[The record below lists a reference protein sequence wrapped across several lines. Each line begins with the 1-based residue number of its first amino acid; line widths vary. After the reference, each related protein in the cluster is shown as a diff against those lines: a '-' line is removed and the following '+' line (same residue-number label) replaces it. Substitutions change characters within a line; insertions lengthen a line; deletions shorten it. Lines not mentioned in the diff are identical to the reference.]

1 MSITD
6 NQLIEILAKA
16 ANKDSLLNM
25 DPLMP
30 IKNQGVDS
38 LDLLT
43 FFFDVENKFNIKIS
57 TIEQQKL
64 TTIKSIK
71 EFLINKS

>member
-16 ANKDSLLNM
+16 ANKDSLLTM
-25 DPLMP
+25 DPSIP

-71 EFLINKS
+71 EFLINRS